1 MKQYLH
7 EFVLHFTV
15 ESDSSC
21 EDVDNYPFEQEYLEA
36 LLQRITDLRQGG
48 SISAACELVETKEV
62 KRGKYGKE

>member
-1 MKQYLH
+1 MKIYKH
-7 EFVLHFTV
+7 DFVLRFAIQS
-15 ESDSSC
+15 ESTC
-21 EDVDNYPFEQEYLEA
+21 EDVDNYPSEQEYLEA

>member
-1 MKQYLH
+1 MKRYSH

-21 EDVDNYPFEQEYLEA
+21 EDVDNYPSEEEYLEA

-48 SISAACELVETKEV
+48 SISGACELVETKEV
-62 KRGKYGKE
+62 KSRNAT